1 MRRSGGRDRV
11 TTRIFVSVLVAVST
25 VSIGFSSPGAASAPT
40 VQPSPTAT
48 PTPSPD
54 PRDIKYVKVR
64 DKEGAD
70 RPLDLRSGEL
80 GVGDGFFSMAV
91 TVWDDFGKREL
102 MVPEPEQGALF
113 VYLDTAPDKG
123 RRRAEVKVRV
133 YYYKDKNR
141 WESRVERVGK
151 FKVLGFGTAGHP
163 TARTVRFKVDA
174 DLIPVSQ
181 DTIFFYV
188 ASGWDTNK
196 GRCKDICWD
205 YAPDKGWGKYP
216 LD

>member
-1 MRRSGGRDRV
+1 VNDDLI
-11 TTRIFVSVLVAVST
+11 RIFVSAVVVVLTAA
-25 VSIGFSSPGAASAPT
+25 IGLSSPGVASVPT
-40 VQPSPTAT
+40 AQPSPTPT
-48 PTPSPD
+48 PTSSPT
-54 PRDIKYVKVR
+54 PKSRAIKFVKVR

-80 GVGDGFFSMAV
+80 GVGDDVFSMAV

-102 MVPEPEQGALF
+102 MVPEPEKGALF

-123 RRRAEVKVRV
+123 RRRAEVKVRL

-151 FKVLGFGTAGHP
+151 FKVLGFGTGSHP
-163 TARTVRFKVDA
+163 SPRTVRFKVDS
-174 DLIPVSQ
+174 DLIPVEQ
-181 DTIFFYV
+181 DAIYFYV
-188 ASGWDTNK
+188 ASGWDTDT